1 MFHLPQFYIE
11 VKSKKL
17 RTVEKLFDYLKSK
30 KNYMSDVEDVR
41 CYLEVDVNGFKKLI
55 QNSEFSKLF
64 AIDNVLYRSVY
75 PNANSDEY
83 KFKKKNTEKTL
94 RVVVIKD
101 PNMDIFKIWNKDGE
115 QDVEDESE
123 SFLDIKNQY
132 FDVEI
137 LRQTYNVIEKSKGV
151 GLSQAEV
158 GRILGLTKL
167 NSRAVCKNLVKLGYI
182 TTYIKDEGRQ
192 RTTK

>member
-1 MFHLPQFYIE
+1 MIHLPQFYTE

-30 KNYMSDVEDVR
+30 NNYRSDVDDIR
-41 CYLEVDVNGFKKLI
+41 CYLELDVNEFKKLI

-75 PNANSDEY
+75 PNANSNEY
-83 KFKKKNTEKTL
+83 KFKKRNTEKTL
-94 RVVVIKD
+94 RVVILKD
-101 PNMDIFKIWNKDGE
+101 PNLDIFSIWNKDGD
-115 QDVEDESE
+115 QDLEDESE
-123 SFLDIKNQY
+123 TFLDIQNQY

-137 LRQTYNVIEKSKGV
+137 LRQAYNVIEAGKGV
-151 GLSQAEV
+151 GLSQSEV

-167 NSRAVCKNLVKLGYI
+167 NARAVCRNLVKLGYI